1 MARNRRQPG
10 NGRARGGTGS
20 RPGSQLA
27 GLRWVPVPLA
37 VLMAAL
43 GWLVL
48 GGLLGQHAAAE
59 DHAHGLEAGGL
70 GLTVN
75 TMLWMDS
82 SMSAPG
88 QMPGK
93 GFKMPSSMMP
103 GMQAPGDM
111 RLRIEVYLRNVS
123 KDPQRYAL
131 KSFVLFG
138 PGGKSWNVLAN
149 AATQHSVAPQSA
161 VLEPGFSTTVDLYYD
176 IPAKQ
181 AKNLSVRWSHG
192 GSTVS
197 FPVHT
202 TGTDSTSVMD
212 GMPGM

>member
-1 MARNRRQPG
+1 MARDRRQPV
-10 NGRARGGTGS
+10 NGRPRGGTGS
-20 RPGSQLA
+20 RPGPALT

-37 VLMAAL
+37 VLIAAL

-70 GLTVN
+70 GLAVN
-75 TMLWMDS
+75 TMLWMSDMS
-82 SMSAPG
+82 SMSSG
-88 QMPGK
+88 KGYQMPA
-93 GFKMPSSMMP
+93 SMMP
-103 GMQAPGDM
+103 GMQTPGDR
-111 RLRIEVYLRNVS
+111 RLRIGVYIQDVS
-123 KDPQRYAL
+123 KAPQRYAL
-131 KSFVLFG
+131 SDFVLVG
-138 PGGKSWNVLAN
+138 PGGQTWKVLAN
-149 AATQHSVAPQSA
+149 AVTQHSVAPQTG
-161 VLEPGFSTTVDLYYD
+161 VLEPGWSTTVDLYFD

-181 AKNLSVRWSHG
+181 TKNLSVRWSHG

-202 TGTDSTSVMD
+202 SGTDSTSVMA